1 MRTDADSNVAR
12 FVDGWDV
19 VGAASI
25 YLADKSHR
33 DRVSLSIE
41 RRAADP
47 ECGRAGTDERRVI
60 ARIATVA
67 AGYPM
72 GEALRRVYAYAQ
84 ACSDAVV
91 IRAAE
96 RSDIPVIE
104 FREVWSI
111 DAPIAPGHLD
121 PVRVLV
127 TVLADRELST
137 SCPLLAAT
145 FTEVLGDDVPSNPDV
160 RVEFDRYGVAALSV
174 DDSSPDQALHPG
186 GISTDFCSQNA
197 SSPSG
202 PLSLPIPEFL

>member
-1 MRTDADSNVAR
+1 MGTDSIVSR

-19 VGAASI
+19 VGAAAI
-25 YLADKSHR
+25 YLADKSGSGE
-33 DRVSLSIE
+33 VSLSIE
-41 RRAADP
+41 RRAADL
-47 ECGRAGTDERRVI
+47 ECGLPDSHDRRVI

-67 AGYPM
+67 AGYPL

-96 RSDIPVIE
+96 QADLPVLE
-104 FREVWSI
+104 FREVWVI
-111 DAPIAPGHLD
+111 DAPVAPGCFD

-127 TVLADRELST
+127 TVLADQELST

-145 FTEVLGDDVPSNPDV
+145 FAEVLGSDVPSNPGV
-160 RVEFDRYGVAALSV
+160 QVEIDRSGVAAMTV
-174 DDSSPDQALHPG
+174 DDSAPDQPLQPG